1 MSTNKL
7 RVTELDFDNIKE
19 NLKSF
24 LSSDDSLFKVDAG
37 FNFEGSVLS
46 SLLDVLAYNTH
57 YMGYYTNMLANE
69 MFLDSAV
76 KRESVV
82 SLAKQLGYTPRSAT
96 CAQITFDATNKDDN
110 NPVSVPITKV
120 FEGENDLNKTFK
132 FYPIDEYVIQA
143 GQTSSIT
150 CREGT
155 KVTREYVI
163 DSNNLE
169 QKILLDTNVDK
180 FTLSVRVKPD
190 NTSNDNT
197 FITYNEFEDI
207 TVLLQTG
214 ATSSKVYYLN
224 EVDAGQFE
232 VVFGDGV
239 ETGYKPNDG
248 SLIRLEY
255 LVSSMDEANGISNI
269 REVSDVTVLE
279 DIKITSVASGG
290 AEPQSLESIRYM
302 APKSFQSQNRAVT
315 SDDYSTLAQ
324 LKFPNLKS
332 VISWGGEENDPIA
345 FGKVFISIWKK
356 DNSSL
361 TDSEKDWVK
370 KEMLQKNKVI
380 GIIPEVVDPDFVYL
394 KVDTTV
400 LYDSS
405 SALIPAGSIM
415 NKISDSI
422 YNYGQLRLDEF
433 GKSFRFSPLSSA
445 IDDSDASVVSNY
457 LSLSLSKKVT
467 PSPTTGQLDAWEIK
481 FNTQLDSVSSD
492 YFSTATYSNVKFVE
506 DSGVLNLTDITGQ
519 IVQNAVGTVSDNGK
533 IEINPIEIT
542 STSDITFTSTIDQKD
557 VELLKGQVMVIDRND
572 IDITMRRA

>member
-1 MSTNKL
+1 
-7 RVTELDFDNIKE
+7 
-19 NLKSF
+19 
-24 LSSDDSLFKVDAG
+24 
-37 FNFEGSVLS
+37 
-46 SLLDVLAYNTH
+46 
-57 YMGYYTNMLANE
+57 MGYYTNMLANE

>member
-1 MSTNKL
+1 
-7 RVTELDFDNIKE
+7 
-19 NLKSF
+19 
-24 LSSDDSLFKVDAG
+24 
-37 FNFEGSVLS
+37 
-46 SLLDVLAYNTH
+46 
-57 YMGYYTNMLANE
+57 
-69 MFLDSAV
+69 
-76 KRESVV
+76 
-82 SLAKQLGYTPRSAT
+82 
-96 CAQITFDATNKDDN
+96 
-110 NPVSVPITKV
+110 
-120 FEGENDLNKTFK
+120 
-132 FYPIDEYVIQA
+132 
-143 GQTSSIT
+143 
-150 CREGT
+150 
-155 KVTREYVI
+155 
-163 DSNNLE
+163 
-169 QKILLDTNVDK
+169 
-180 FTLSVRVKPD
+180 
-190 NTSNDNT
+190 
-197 FITYNEFEDI
+197 
-207 TVLLQTG
+207 
-214 ATSSKVYYLN
+214 
-224 EVDAGQFE
+224 
-232 VVFGDGV
+232 
-239 ETGYKPNDG
+239 
-248 SLIRLEY
+248 
-255 LVSSMDEANGISNI
+255 
-269 REVSDVTVLE
+269 
-279 DIKITSVASGG
+279 
-290 AEPQSLESIRYM
+290 
-302 APKSFQSQNRAVT
+302 
-315 SDDYSTLAQ
+315 
-324 LKFPNLKS
+324 
-332 VISWGGEENDPIA
+332 
-345 FGKVFISIWKK
+345 
-356 DNSSL
+356 
-361 TDSEKDWVK
+361 
-370 KEMLQKNKVI
+370 MLQKNKVI